1 VNNSNFG
8 PGHTE
13 CENVVWML
21 ATKPTP
27 LRIIRAIGLLCPIC
41 SQKMK
46 DFLAIEEEAM
56 KAADLRRELENSPTP
71 PSDLETRSIGS
82 LLA

>member
-8 PGHTE
+8 PGHAE

-27 LRIIRAIGLLCPIC
+27 LRIIRAIGILCPIC

-46 DFLAIEEEAM
+46 DFLAIEEESM
-56 KAADLRRELENSPTP
+56 KAADLRRDCEARLLHQDDPTQ
-71 PSDLETRSIGS
+71 RSEDS
-82 LLA
+82 KLA